1 MKIIITE
8 NRLKELMI
16 SMLPDN
22 FPEHI
27 EELGRWN
34 KLEDEVKEVFYNDR
48 GTYEDLIKTYGP
60 IYELSVEGTPF
71 IIQNQGDKGWFIS
84 PGWMSMEM
92 DGRRTLYSERDF
104 FNLLGLGPLGMTKEN
119 LKEFGISL
127 QQMIDNYFNQ

>member
-8 NRLKELMI
+8 SRLKELMI

-34 KLEDEVKEVFYNDR
+34 KLEDEVKEIFYNDR
-48 GTYEDLIKTYGP
+48 GTYEHLIKTYGP

-84 PGWMSMEM
+84 PGSVVMGR
-92 DGRRTLYSERDF
+92 DGRRIIFSERDF
-104 FNLLGLGPLGMTKEN
+104 FNLLGLEPLGMTIEHI
-119 LKEFGISL
+119 KEFGISL
-127 QQMIDNYFNQ
+127 QQIIDDYFNQ

>member
-8 NRLKELMI
+8 SRLKELMI

-27 EELGRWN
+27 EKLGRWN
-34 KLEDEVKEVFYNDR
+34 KLEDEVKEIFYNDR
-48 GTYEDLIKTYGP
+48 ESYEYLIKTYGP

-84 PGWMSMEM
+84 PSSVEM
-92 DGRRTLYSERDF
+92 GRDGRRTLYSERDF
-104 FNLLGLGPLGMTKEN
+104 FNLLGLEPLGMTMEHI
-119 LKEFGISL
+119 KEFGISL
-127 QQMIDNYFNQ
+127 QQIIDNYFNQ